1 MLPVSGDKETL
12 FTSELLLAVA
22 EETRTLF
29 PAMGI
34 LFFMLFLPALVEV
47 KLEFD
52 FDVISSIL
60 SAHPSHY

>member
-1 MLPVSGDKETL
+1 MLSVSGDKETP

-22 EETRTLF
+22 EETLTLF
-29 PAMGI
+29 PAMRI
-34 LFFMLFLPALVEV
+34 LFFMLFLPELVEV

-52 FDVISSIL
+52 FYVTSSIL